1 MKETTSTPSVSIAP
15 TGDRQAGVRKNI
27 LLITPEN
34 PEINRVR
41 RRQLNN
47 FTQITM
53 PYLAGFIDEARYQI
67 ELVDEYNQRIPL

>member
-1 MKETTSTPSVSIAP
+1 MEHYPVPAST
-15 TGDRQAGVRKNI
+15 RAGSARKSI

-47 FTQITM
+47 FTRISM
-53 PYLAGFIDEARYQI
+53 ACLAGFVDEARCRI
-67 ELVDEYNQRIPL
+67 ALVDEQISFTTSS

>member
-1 MKETTSTPSVSIAP
+1 VPAIEHSPVPAST
-15 TGDRQAGVRKNI
+15 RAGSVRKSI

-47 FTQITM
+47 FTRITM
-53 PYLAGFIDEARYQI
+53 PCLAGFVDETRYRI
-67 ELVDEYNQRIPL
+67 ELVDEQISFTTAS

>member
-1 MKETTSTPSVSIAP
+1 MNTKAVVLPVAAP
-15 TGDRQAGVRKNI
+15 TGIRAANSRKSI

-34 PEINRVR
+34 PEIKRVR

-53 PYLAGFIDEARYQI
+53 PYLADS
-67 ELVDEYNQRIPL
+67 